1 MDKTNKK
8 AIRTLWAGHFTVD
21 AYSGFVNPIMP
32 FLSANLGISLAL
44 STFILSLSHLCSSLM
59 QPIFGYLSDNWR
71 KRFFIFFGLLMA
83 SIFLPLIGFAHN
95 IYTLSACLIIG
106 SIGNGFFH
114 PQATS
119 FINIYSNPKEL
130 TKNMSIFLAIGTLGF
145 SLGPIIS
152 SFFIEFFSAKTL
164 SVTAILGI
172 IVAILILFNVPKIS
186 NLANSNPKIHLRKA
200 IQEIFSS
207 KPMRI
212 LIMFSVLKSLAT
224 QSMSILLPFL
234 WKSLGYSAMNIGILL
249 FCFLIAG
256 AAGTF
261 ASSKLEKLMGTKQ
274 VMVMAFCAIFPLTIL
289 FALTYQILPWVSFIL
304 FVAIGFFA
312 MLSVPI
318 NMVLAHQV
326 MPQYK
331 SLISGFIGG
340 FSWGVVGL
348 SMSLSGLLAENFGII
363 NVLLAV
369 SILPAIFS
377 VFVKY
382 VPVRKPV

>member
-95 IYTLSACLIIG
+95 IY
-106 SIGNGFFH
+106 H

-382 VPVRKPV
+382 VPVKKTV